1 MGWQPL
7 PSWSGCRVGL
17 VVLGALLPRA
27 LCYHCGLGM
36 SWELCKQHF
45 GAAWDAGAS
54 GCLVSCVSAQGTSE
68 VSAVH
73 LGCLPCDCLHVYLP
87 ASVSCFVLCL
97 LTQPLVTVA
106 GLRTAIVLLSVLL
119 SRCCV

>member
-1 MGWQPL
+1 M
-7 PSWSGCRVGL
+7 GL